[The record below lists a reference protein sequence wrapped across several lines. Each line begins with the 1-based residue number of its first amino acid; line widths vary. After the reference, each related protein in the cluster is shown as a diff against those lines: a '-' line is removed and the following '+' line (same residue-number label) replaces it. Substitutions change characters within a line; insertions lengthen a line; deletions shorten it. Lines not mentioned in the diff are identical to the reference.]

1 KRLDIARKLNQEN
14 YIQESKLQLSFLY
27 SRTGLFTQ
35 ANELLSTIP
44 YENLASS
51 SLRSKY
57 CWYYIRYY
65 ENLIKYTNDSNLSAE
80 YIEKINAYRERLI
93 ATLSENDDLCRK
105 EKAFKLEEN
114 GEYSEAYHILKD
126 IYIKQNAS
134 ENDYAIG
141 AMGMAKL
148 YHLMDSSYQEKK
160 YLILAAIA
168 DIKTSVKENEALL
181 ALAMLVYKEGDVNR
195 AYNYVKVALED
206 ANFYNSRFRNTVIA
220 RVQPVIE
227 NTYLNKIQQQK
238 DNLRLFAG
246 LLIFL
251 VLALACTL
259 FFISQQKWTVSKA
272 RNNLKVVNEQL
283 SDLNRKLDEAN
294 LVKEEYIGYFMNQCS
309 VYIDKMDN
317 YRKLISRKVK
327 ARQLD
332 ELYSLT
338 SSTLVVDKAI
348 SELFNNFDEVFL
360 KLYPGFV
367 EKVNALLKE
376 GEEYQVRKGLNTE
389 LRILALIRLGIIDT
403 NQIATFLRSS
413 VQTIYNYRSKMRKK
427 TTIDQDAFEEKIKK
441 IGSILLN

>member
-1 KRLDIARKLNQEN
+1 LDIARKLNQEN